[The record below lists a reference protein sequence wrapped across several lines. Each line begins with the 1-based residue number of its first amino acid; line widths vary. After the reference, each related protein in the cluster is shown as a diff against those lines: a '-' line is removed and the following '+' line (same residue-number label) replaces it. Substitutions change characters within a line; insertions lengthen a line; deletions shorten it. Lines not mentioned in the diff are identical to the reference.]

1 MDEKNAFDKELN
13 NIDMDLVQQEEL
25 EKKRIQMLK
34 DEGQYDEVEQQK
46 EQKKLEADKAV
57 AVQNEIDHSLESKD
71 LLSGLEGLDME
82 AMLEAQR

>member
-46 EQKKLEADKAV
+46 E
-57 AVQNEIDHSLESKD
+57 
-71 LLSGLEGLDME
+71 
-82 AMLEAQR
+82 